1 MKKNLIILE
10 GSCDGVGKTTQL
22 KLLKQRLINEKK
34 EIIDHHFPSYGVYQ
48 GEPIERYLKGEFGL
62 QNEISPYFVANLYAN
77 DRAITWYSEL
87 KKAYEN
93 EKIILLDRYT
103 TSSLIYQSA
112 LIEDIEEKKKFIDYV
127 SDLEYNKLGIAKP
140 SQVIFLEAPFELTN
154 RIRTLRKDNDGV
166 KSDIHERNL
175 EYLKKV
181 YESALFVAEYLS
193 WDIIKCNIGD
203 ELKSIDDIHEEIY
216 QLVKKNI

>member
-1 MKKNLIILE
+1 MKKNLII
-10 GSCDGVGKTTQL
+10 
-22 KLLKQRLINEKK
+22 
-34 EIIDHHFPSYGVYQ
+34 
-48 GEPIERYLKGEFGL
+48 
-62 QNEISPYFVANLYAN
+62 
-77 DRAITWYSEL
+77 
-87 KKAYEN
+87 
-93 EKIILLDRYT
+93 
-103 TSSLIYQSA
+103 
-112 LIEDIEEKKKFIDYV
+112 
-127 SDLEYNKLGIAKP
+127 
-140 SQVIFLEAPFELTN
+140 LEAPFELTN

-216 QLVKKNI
+216 QLVKKNIWLLIKQKVWFFFFFYRLFKSFIL